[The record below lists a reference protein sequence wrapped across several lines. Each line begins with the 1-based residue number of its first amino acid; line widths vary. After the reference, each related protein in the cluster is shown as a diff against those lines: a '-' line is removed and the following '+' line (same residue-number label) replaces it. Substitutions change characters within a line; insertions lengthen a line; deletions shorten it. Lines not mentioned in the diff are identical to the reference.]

1 MIRRVSKRR
10 LVTPCTPRTFPGVIG
25 EDMPRYQL
33 FGPAVDEVQALESG
47 GEAGGVHASAA
58 IARYLKGSP
67 SGSAEGDGEGRVAS
81 DIKIVNRQ
89 EDGSVFIQRDRAGG
103 ARGGLAW

>member
-1 MIRRVSKRR
+1 
-10 LVTPCTPRTFPGVIG
+10 
-25 EDMPRYQL
+25 MPRYQL

-58 IARYLKGSP
+58 IARYFEGSP
-67 SGSAEGDGEGRVAS
+67 SGSADGEGGGAS

-103 ARGGLAW
+103 TRGGLAW